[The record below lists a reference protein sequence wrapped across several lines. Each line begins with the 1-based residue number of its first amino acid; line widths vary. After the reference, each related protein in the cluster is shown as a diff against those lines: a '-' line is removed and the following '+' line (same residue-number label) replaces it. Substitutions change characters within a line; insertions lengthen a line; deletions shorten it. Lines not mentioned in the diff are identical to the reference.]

1 MSSKTGRLLPIST
14 RKAASMTGVSR
25 SSESVW
31 RAASGGVA
39 ASTTVV

>member
-1 MSSKTGRLLPIST
+1 LFPISS
-14 RKAASMTGVSR
+14 RKAASIIGVSR
-25 SSESVW
+25 SSASTW

>member
-1 MSSKTGRLLPIST
+1 MRSNSDRLFPIST
-14 RKAASMTGVSR
+14 RKALSTMGVSR
-25 SSESVW
+25 SSASVW

>member
-1 MSSKTGRLLPIST
+1 MST
-14 RKAASMTGVSR
+14 RKTASMTGVSR
-25 SSESVW
+25 SSASVW